1 LTLAGRVA
9 VVTGAG
15 RGIGRAVA
23 LGLSREGAAAVL
35 ASRTRSELESV
46 ATAIAGGGGRPRV
59 VPTDVTVDGAVEALM
74 AEALGAF
81 GRIDIL
87 VPAAGAAAYGAV
99 AEAKAEDWDAMVA
112 VNLRAVMRTC
122 RAALPTMV
130 AQRSGTIILI
140 GSIAARRPIPGAA
153 AYSATKAGVEAFG
166 RALAEELRRTGVRVG
181 VLAAGAVDTPIWD
194 RVPDPPDRERMLKA
208 EDVARAAVLMAALPA
223 RASLEDLTLLP
234 AGGIL

>member
-1 LTLAGRVA
+1 MLSGQVA

-15 RGIGRAVA
+15 RGIGRAIA
-23 LGLSREGAAAVL
+23 LGLAREGAAVVL
-35 ASRTRSELESV
+35 ASRTRPELESV
-46 ATAIAGGGGRPRV
+46 ATAIGGQGGRSRV
-59 VPTDVTVDGAVEALM
+59 VPTDVTSDREIDALITETLGVFDRVDIV
-74 AEALGAF
+74 
-81 GRIDIL
+81 
-87 VPAAGAAAYGAV
+87 VPAAGAAAFGAV
-99 AEAKAEDWDAMVA
+99 AEAKADDWDAMLA

-122 RAALPTMV
+122 RAALPAMV
-130 AQRSGTIILI
+130 AQRSGTIIII

-166 RALAEELRRTGVRVG
+166 RVLAEELRSAGVRVG
-181 VLAAGAVDTPIWD
+181 VLAPGAVDTPIWD
-194 RVPDPPDRERMLKA
+194 RVPNPPDRRRMLKD